1 MALIKIFSKLP
12 SDVEFTFYNI
22 NDVSKE
28 ARGVHKVVINGTNT
42 QFRKHRVIINDYAET
57 MVEESVWNAIVAQ
70 RSSLDEKGNPNMK
83 GDADCLL
90 RSEIIFK
97 AKSEND
103 AKAII
108 FESKDQNFLS
118 KPLDANSLNKKN
130 VKEMKSIV

>member
-1 MALIKIFSKLP
+1 MALIKIYSKLP

-57 MVEESVWNAIVAQ
+57 MVDENIWNAIVAQ
-70 RSSLDEKGNPNMK
+70 RSSLDEKGNPNK
-83 GDADCLL
+83 TGDADCLL
-90 RSEIIFK
+90 RDGLIFK

-103 AKAII
+103 AKAIVKENKE
-108 FESKDQNFLS
+108 ESFLS

>member
-97 AKSEND
+97 EKVKMTLKQLFSKAKIKISY
-103 AKAII
+103 
-108 FESKDQNFLS
+108 LS
-118 KPLDANSLNKKN
+118 HWMLILLIRKMLKR
-130 VKEMKSIV
+130 